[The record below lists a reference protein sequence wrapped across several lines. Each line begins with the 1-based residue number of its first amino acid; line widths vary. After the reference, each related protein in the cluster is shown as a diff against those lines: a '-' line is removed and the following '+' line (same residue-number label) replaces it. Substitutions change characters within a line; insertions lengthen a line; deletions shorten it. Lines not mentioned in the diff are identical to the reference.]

1 MTVRAVVST
10 MNPPPPASGPP
21 AAAEPPSGERFHQLD
36 GLRGIACL
44 LVVATHAGGAT
55 AARAI
60 EARGWPQVGR
70 LVDAVFS
77 SGVELFFVLSGA
89 VLLRAALRGARP
101 FDPTAYARRR
111 VARVYP
117 PYLTCLALAVPLLLV
132 AERFPTWYSREMLPP
147 FRGGDFLR
155 QVPLLWPTDLLY
167 NLAWWTLQI
176 EAWFYVVAPLVV
188 LAWGRRPFRAGTA
201 LAAGAVCV
209 AVSVA
214 AGLAGPAGLAGTP
227 PFVCAALRF
236 TSCFFMGVVLAKTDL
251 PPWVA
256 RLLVVVGVAWVLGV
270 AGLASVLGV
279 ATLPGLG
286 FHVGF
291 GLLYGGI
298 VSLALDPDGRLARP
312 LTRPLLVWLGERSY
326 SLFLIHVTVFHAVNY
341 LVSRFVPGR
350 TLAYA
355 LWTRG
360 LGLPLALLAAMVL
373 FEVVERRFARG
384 LVTADSFWPPVGGGG
399 GLAGRRASM
408 ID

>member
-1 MTVRAVVST
+1 MRTAAST
-10 MNPPPPASGPP
+10 MNHPPPAPGLPP
-21 AAAEPPSGERFHQLD
+21 AAEPQSGGRFHQLD

-60 EARGWPQVGR
+60 EARGWPELGR
-70 LVDAVFS
+70 LVDALFS
-77 SGVELFFVLSGA
+77 SGVELFFVLSGT
-89 VLLRAALRGARP
+89 VLLRAALRGGRP
-101 FDPTAYARRR
+101 FDPAAYARRR

-117 PYLTCLALAVPLLLV
+117 PYVACLVASVPLLLV
-132 AERFPTWYSREMLPP
+132 SERFPTWYGREMLPP
-147 FRGGDFLR
+147 FRWGDFLR

-176 EAWFYVVAPLVV
+176 EAWFYVIAPLVV

-201 LAAGAVCV
+201 LLAGTACV
-209 AVSVA
+209 AVSAA
-214 AGLAGPAGLAGTP
+214 AGAALPRGFAETI
-227 PFVCAALRF
+227 PFVFDVLRF
-236 TSCFFMGVVLAKTDL
+236 TSCFFMGIVLAKADL
-251 PPWVA
+251 PPRVA
-256 RLLVVVGVAWVLGV
+256 VLLVAAGIAWVLAAAV
-270 AGLASVLGV
+270 RPGLAF
-279 ATLPGLG
+279 P
-286 FHVGF
+286 VGF

-312 LTRPLLVWLGERSY
+312 LSRPLLVWLGERSY

-384 LVTADSFWPPVGGGG
+384 LVTADSFWPPVGGAG